1 MTKEE
6 KEVYEYINSIEKW
19 CQLCGSTRYLHRH
32 HIRYGACGR
41 KTYIGNIIVL
51 CEECHRKVHS
61 NKKYWMPKLIELDER
76 IRSKYER
83 LDRK

>member
-19 CQLCGSTRYLHRH
+19 CQLCGSTSCLHRH

-76 IRSKYER
+76 IRNEYSN
-83 LDRK
+83 